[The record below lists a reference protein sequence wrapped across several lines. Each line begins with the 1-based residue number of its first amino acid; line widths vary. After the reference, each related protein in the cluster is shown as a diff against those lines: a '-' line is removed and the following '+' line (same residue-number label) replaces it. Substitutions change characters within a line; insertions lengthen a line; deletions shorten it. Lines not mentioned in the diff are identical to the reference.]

1 MDCSMHSQN
10 PQADEQQIL
19 QWQTKSEP
27 PYSVH
32 DQRRSANY
40 KPNIWNYDI
49 VESLNSKFDGECY
62 RIQIQ
67 KLIEDVKD
75 LFGECKESCSLD
87 KLKLIDSI
95 QKLGLNNHFEKEIK
109 EALDTIAS
117 VELENNSN
125 PCISSEGDLYATAL
139 LFKILRQHG
148 YKVSQDIFGSLMDE
162 MGTLKKNTFGDV
174 KGMLE
179 MLEASNLA
187 LEGENILEEA
197 KAFLMVTLR
206 DTNTRCD
213 DIDNCIS
220 KHVTYALELP
230 SQRRVQWFNV
240 KWHIKSYEKDH
251 TDQANMTTLLEL
263 AKLNFNMV
271 QATLQK
277 DLREV
282 SMWWNNLGLNKNL
295 DFARDRM
302 VECFM
307 CAVGLAF
314 EPEYKS
320 FRKWITKVV
329 NLILIIDDVYDVY
342 GSLEELKHFTNAVE
356 RWDVRETE
364 QLPECMKICFQ
375 VLYNTTCEIAYEIEE
390 ENGWNQVLPHL
401 RKVWGD
407 FCKALLMDAEWYN
420 KAYTPSF
427 EEQLSNGCI
436 SSSASLILTHAF
448 FSTTHDEGAKN
459 IADFLHKNEDLVYNI
474 SLILRL
480 LNDLG
485 TSAAEQERG
494 DAASSILCYMK
505 EANASEEIARKH
517 IKGMIDNAW
526 KKINEKCFTQMPEIS
541 SFINIMTNIAR
552 VGHSLYQDGDGF
564 GDQEHGTRGQIQ
576 SLLVEPLS

>member
-1 MDCSMHSQN
+1 MDCGMHLHN
-10 PQADEQQIL
+10 HQADEQQIL

-27 PYSVH
+27 PSSVR

-40 KPNIWNYDI
+40 KPNIWKYDFL
-49 VESLNSKFDGECY
+49 ESLNSKFDGECY

-75 LFGECKESCSLD
+75 LFGECKELGLLA
-87 KLKLIDSI
+87 KLELIDSI
-95 QKLGLNNHFEKEIK
+95 QKLGLNSYFEKEIK
-109 EALDTIAS
+109 ETLDTIAS
-117 VELENNSN
+117 VELKNNSN
-125 PCISSEGDLYATAL
+125 PFISSEGDLYATAL

-148 YKVSQDIFGSLMDE
+148 YKVSQDVFGVFIDE
-162 MGTLKKNTFGDV
+162 IGTLKKSTFGDV

-179 MLEASNLA
+179 LLEASNLV
-187 LEGENILEEA
+187 LEGENILDEA

-206 DTNTRCD
+206 DTNTMCD
-213 DIDNCIS
+213 DIDRCIS
-220 KHVTYALELP
+220 KHVAYALKLS

-240 KWHIKSYEKDH
+240 KWHIKAYGEDNTK
-251 TDQANMTTLLEL
+251 QANMTTLLEL

-277 DLREV
+277 ELREA
-282 SMWWNNLGLNKNL
+282 SKWWNNLGLTKNL

-314 EPEYKS
+314 EPQYKS
-320 FRKWITKVV
+320 FRKSLTKVI

-342 GSLEELKHFTNAVE
+342 GSLEELNHFTKAVE

-390 ENGWNQVLPHL
+390 EKGRNQVLPHL
-401 RKVWGD
+401 RKVWTD
-407 FCKALLMDAEWYN
+407 FCKALLVEAEWYN

-427 EEQLSNGCI
+427 EEYLSNGWI
-436 SSSASLILTHAF
+436 SSSASLIFTHAF
-448 FSTTHDEGAKN
+448 FATTHEKRMDQ
-459 IADFLHKNEDLVYNI
+459 FLHKNEDLVYNI

-494 DAASSILCYMK
+494 DAASSILCYMR
-505 EANASEEIARKH
+505 EVNASEEIARKH
-517 IKGMIDNAW
+517 IKDMIDNAW
-526 KKINEKCFTQMPEIS
+526 KKINEKCFTQVPEIS
-541 SFINIMTNIAR
+541 SFINITTNIAR
-552 VGHSLYQDGDGF
+552 VGHNLYQDGDGF
-564 GDQEHGTRGQIQ
+564 GDQEQGTRGHIQ

>member
-1 MDCSMHSQN
+1 MDCGMHLHN

-27 PYSVH
+27 SYLVH

-40 KPNIWNYDI
+40 KPNIWKYDFL
-49 VESLNSKFDGECY
+49 ESLNNNFDGEY
-62 RIQIQ
+62 YQIQIQ

-75 LFGECKESCSLD
+75 LFGECKALGLLA
-87 KLKLIDSI
+87 KLELIDSI
-95 QKLGLNNHFEKEIK
+95 QKLGLNSYFEKEIK
-109 EALDTIAS
+109 ETLDTIAS
-117 VELENNSN
+117 VELKNNSN
-125 PCISSEGDLYATAL
+125 PFISSEGDLYATAL
-139 LFKILRQHG
+139 FFKILRQHG
-148 YKVSQDIFGSLMDE
+148 YKVSQDVFGVFMDE
-162 MGTLKKNTFGDV
+162 IGTLKKSTFGDV

-179 MLEASNLA
+179 LLEASNLA
-187 LEGENILEEA
+187 FEGENILDEA

-206 DTNTRCD
+206 DTNTMCG
-213 DIDNCIS
+213 DIDSCIS
-220 KHVTYALELP
+220 KHVAYALKLS

-240 KWHIKSYEKDH
+240 KWHIKAYEEDNTK
-251 TDQANMTTLLEL
+251 QANMTTLLEL

-277 DLREV
+277 DLREA
-282 SMWWNNLGLNKNL
+282 SKWWNNLDLTKNL

-314 EPEYKS
+314 EPQYKS
-320 FRKWITKVV
+320 FRKSLTKVI

-342 GSLEELKHFTNAVE
+342 GSLEELNHFTKAVE

-390 ENGWNQVLPHL
+390 EKGRNQVLPHL
-401 RKVWGD
+401 SKVWAD
-407 FCKALLMDAEWYN
+407 FCKALLVEAEWYN

-427 EEQLSNGCI
+427 EEHLSNGWI
-436 SSSASLILTHAF
+436 SSSASLIFTHAF
-448 FSTTHDEGAKN
+448 FATAHEERMDE
-459 IADFLHKNEDLVYNI
+459 FLHKNEDLVYNI

-485 TSAAEQERG
+485 TSAV
-494 DAASSILCYMK
+494 IL
-505 EANASEEIARKH
+505 
-517 IKGMIDNAW
+517 
-526 KKINEKCFTQMPEIS
+526 F
-541 SFINIMTNIAR
+541 
-552 VGHSLYQDGDGF
+552 
-564 GDQEHGTRGQIQ
+564 
-576 SLLVEPLS
+576 LLLAPY